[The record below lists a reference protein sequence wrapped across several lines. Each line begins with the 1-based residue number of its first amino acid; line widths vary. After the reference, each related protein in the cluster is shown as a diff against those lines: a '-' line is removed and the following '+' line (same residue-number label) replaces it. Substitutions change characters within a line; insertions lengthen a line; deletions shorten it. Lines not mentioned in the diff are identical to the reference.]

1 MKVIIENWEPIE
13 KCEYNLDK
21 SVSVTYGE
29 NNIGKSY
36 AMQLIYLYLKNLIF
50 FAKRQLKFKY
60 YYSSLKQSFSES

>member
-36 AMQLIYLYLKNLIF
+36 AMQCI
-50 FAKRQLKFKY
+50 
-60 YYSSLKQSFSES
+60 